1 MERVLNDAGLRDDLR
16 ARGLRRARE
25 FSWDH
30 TARRVRAIYDEVLAG

>member
-1 MERVLNDAGLRDDLR
+1 MTVSGRIF
-16 ARGLRRARE
+16 AREGLRRARE